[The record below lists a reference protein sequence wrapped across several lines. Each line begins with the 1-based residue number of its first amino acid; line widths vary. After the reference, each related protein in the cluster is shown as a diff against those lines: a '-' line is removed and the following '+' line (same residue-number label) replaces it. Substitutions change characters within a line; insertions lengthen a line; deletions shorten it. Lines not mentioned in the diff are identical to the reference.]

1 MTDEK
6 FYDLYKIEE
15 EEDGAGAEETF
26 EEQMLDRLGTRWEWE
41 SDAERKNACFSP
53 AYKRFLENGCR
64 GILTYE
70 EAVEA
75 YKFNTQVD
83 PETVTSW
90 PHLDWL
96 KKHREERSE
105 LREFIRQAFNMS
117 VEEYL
122 SLYFPYEP
130 MIKYMYGLFPDEGII
145 ID

>member
-6 FYDLYKIEE
+6 FYDLYKIEDE
-15 EEDGAGAEETF
+15 EEEEEEEETF

-53 AYKRFLENGCR
+53 AYKRLLENGCR

-105 LREFIRQAFNMS
+105 LREFIQQAFNMS

>member
-6 FYDLYKIEE
+6 FYDLYKIEDE
-15 EEDGAGAEETF
+15 EEEEEEEETF

-53 AYKRFLENGCR
+53 AYKRFPENGCR

>member
-6 FYDLYKIEE
+6 FYDLYKIEDE
-15 EEDGAGAEETF
+15 EEEEEEEETF

-96 KKHREERSE
+96 KKHREGGCQNFWVCEIIGARPPGASYE
-105 LREFIRQAFNMS
+105 HDYSDQAQ
-117 VEEYL
+117 L
-122 SLYFPYEP
+122 S
-130 MIKYMYGLFPDEGII
+130 
-145 ID
+145 

>member
-1 MTDEK
+1 
-6 FYDLYKIEE
+6 
-15 EEDGAGAEETF
+15 
-26 EEQMLDRLGTRWEWE
+26 MLDRLGTRWEWE